1 MGTYDTKQR
10 LLDAAVHT
18 LVHDGIAGASA
29 RTIGNRAEVNPALIY
44 YHFGNLDGLLVAAA
58 TQVSQQRA
66 EVYRQRLEHV
76 TSLGELAALARD
88 LHHEDRE
95 QGNLAMLTQLFAG
108 TRTHPALAP
117 ALNDNFRIFQQ
128 EVARTIERLTAGTA
142 VEEVIPT
149 SQLAWLISAGFV
161 GIELLDTVTHEDEAA
176 LFDSLETVSELVDQL
191 LEAGAITSA
200 IVRRR
205 IRRNPRSQRR

>member
-1 MGTYDTKQR
+1 MRTDDTKQR
-10 LLDAAVHT
+10 LLDAAVQT
-18 LVHDGIAGASA
+18 LVQDGIAGVSA
-29 RTIGNRAEVNPALIY
+29 RTIGNRAKVNPALIY
-44 YHFGNLDGLLVAAA
+44 YHFHNLDGLLVAAA

-66 EVYRQRLEHV
+66 EVYRQRLEQV
-76 TSLGELAALARD
+76 SSLGELAHVARE
-88 LHHEDRE
+88 LHQEDGD

-117 ALNDNFRIFQQ
+117 ALNDNFRIFQRD
-128 EVARTIERLTAGTA
+128 VARTIERLTAGTA

-149 SQLAWLISAGFV
+149 AQLAWLISAGFV

-176 LFDSLETVSELVDQL
+176 LFDSLQTVSELVDQL

-205 IRRNPRSQRR
+205 IRKNPRSQRR

>member
-1 MGTYDTKQR
+1 MGTDDTKQR

-18 LVHDGIAGASA
+18 LVHDGIAGVSA
-29 RTIGNRAEVNPALIY
+29 RTVGNRAEVNPALIY
-44 YHFGNLDGLLVAAA
+44 YHYGNLDGLLVAAA
-58 TQVSQQRA
+58 TQVSQRRA
-66 EVYRQRLEHV
+66 EVYRQRLERV
-76 TSLGELAALARD
+76 ASLGELATVARE
-88 LHHEDRE
+88 LHREDRQ

-128 EVARTIERLTAGTA
+128 EVARTIERLIAGTA
-142 VEEVIPT
+142 VDGVIPT

-176 LFDSLETVSELVDQL
+176 LFGSLETISDLVDRL
-191 LEAGAITSA
+191 LEAGVITSA

-205 IRRNPRSQRR
+205 IRRAARP